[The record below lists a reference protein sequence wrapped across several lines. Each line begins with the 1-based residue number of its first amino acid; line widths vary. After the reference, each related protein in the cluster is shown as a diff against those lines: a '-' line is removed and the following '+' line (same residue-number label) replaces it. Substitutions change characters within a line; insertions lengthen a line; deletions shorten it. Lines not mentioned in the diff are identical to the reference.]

1 MEKVAFALLMA
12 TGGNVIAPPELKR
25 QALQALELEDS
36 IEFLKAERCLD
47 SIEDSEKKLDVIK
60 ALILTKLTPS
70 EMMQLRDVI
79 SSGVT
84 AIVKF
89 VGDHP
94 EYRRE
99 TSSED
104 AFSQLFGEE

>member
-12 TGGNVIAPPELKR
+12 TGGNVVAPPELKE

-84 AIVKF
+84 AIVQF

-94 EYRRE
+94 EYRRQ